1 MKTATERVPGG
12 NPDHAIGGD
21 TPWPPQFD
29 WPPPCAAGMT
39 AFSENA
45 LDDTVIGAA
54 LAIDAYA
61 RQSAAEAENSMGFA
75 FMKGSCSRLTS

>member
-1 MKTATERVPGG
+1 
-12 NPDHAIGGD
+12 
-21 TPWPPQFD
+21 
-29 WPPPCAAGMT
+29 MT